1 MRMESIGM
9 WRALLSEDETAG
21 LRGSSKHWQVRE
33 HFEGMY
39 LLLYISPQPLAASA
53 IVRQEHHSTSREDAT
68 QLGWPRCFAPRLAR
82 IIHEG
87 PGSTRGEHNF
97 IVTRTP

>member
-1 MRMESIGM
+1 M
-9 WRALLSEDETAG
+9 WRVLLSEDGTAG
-21 LRGSSKHWQVRE
+21 VRGASKHWQDRE

-68 QLGWPRCFAPRLAR
+68 QLGWPRCFAPRLGFKDAPLVGWV
-82 IIHEG
+82 IDQSSIGFPSPH
-87 PGSTRGEHNF
+87 F
-97 IVTRTP
+97 LI